1 MTPVLWVTWR
11 ETLYFSAS
19 EVVCFVTKTDPQP
32 QMAKVHR
39 LNQIVGFFFGARDS
53 WDVAFVFCFVTQ
65 MAPVQKRPSTVNPVT
80 GLFGNL
86 EAVTESCPTEAG
98 VGVKEVCVCVS
109 HSVSKSPVLFTF
121 TAGDRSPPIL
131 PVQQRGYR
139 LVLKQWRTL
148 HCVPASNAMTPL
160 VSLAAVGLFPWWF
173 FA

>member
-98 VGVKEVCVCVS
+98 VGVKEVCVCVC
-109 HSVSKSPVLFTF
+109 HTLFLRVQFCSP
-121 TAGDRSPPIL
+121 SPQGTGHHRYCP
-131 PVQQRGYR
+131 
-139 LVLKQWRTL
+139 
-148 HCVPASNAMTPL
+148 SNKE
-160 VSLAAVGLFPWWF
+160 GIGWC
-173 FA
+173 